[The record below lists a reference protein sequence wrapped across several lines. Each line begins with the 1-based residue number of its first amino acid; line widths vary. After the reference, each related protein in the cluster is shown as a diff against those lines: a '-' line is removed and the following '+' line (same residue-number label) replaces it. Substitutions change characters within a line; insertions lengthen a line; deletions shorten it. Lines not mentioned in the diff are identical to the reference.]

1 MLISCSGQSVSMSV
15 EECTTLVIVY
25 VKWVYG
31 GCTIVSVDLR
41 MLMPCISSPSATSV
55 VWELNTMK
63 PRQLNCIAMQ
73 RLVAR
78 SMRNTTWLSSLSTAS
93 EVQCVICPMR
103 WLSHGLSVCFTTL
116 GCLLWARPWR
126 YSVSYVPCVECPVDS
141 LSVLLHL
148 AAFFEHGLGGTV
160 CRMSHALSVPW
171 TLCLF
176 YYTWLSSLSTALEI
190 QCVVCPMRWVSHPV
204 LCLFH

>member
-1 MLISCSGQSVSMSV
+1 MWNESMVVVPLCLLILGCWCHVFPCHLQRVWFGNWTQWSQGSWAVSRCSVSWPGQ
-15 EECTTLVIVY
+15 C
-25 VKWVYG
+25 
-31 GCTIVSVDLR
+31 
-41 MLMPCISSPSATSV
+41 AT
-55 VWELNTMK
+55 
-63 PRQLNCIAMQ
+63 Q
-73 RLVAR
+73 
-78 SMRNTTWLSSLSTAS
+78 
-93 EVQCVICPMR
+93 
-103 WLSHGLSVCFTTL
+103 L

-126 YSVSYVPCVECPVDS
+126 YSVSYVPCVECPMDS

-176 YYTWLSSLSTALEI
+176 YYTWLPSLSTALEI